1 MGHTHILMT
10 DLADEALGAVD
21 EEVPLPVAEEH
32 VLAEVPLQH
41 RDQVLLRHLV
51 LVGLPARVAPAD
63 ALGGNGIGLFRPEKM
78 APILPQIPAQSAI

>member
-32 VLAEVPLQH
+32 VLAEVPLQQ
-41 RDQVLLRHLV
+41 RDQRLLRHL
-51 LVGLPARVAPAD
+51 
-63 ALGGNGIGLFRPEKM
+63 
-78 APILPQIPAQSAI
+78 